1 MVKMNT
7 EDIRK
12 SDQLREGTIEEIVD
26 LIRSGHKVDVLY
38 QDASYPY
45 PNIITLVCE
54 GLFCED
60 VREIKPIISSHSS
73 TQIFIRSHDKDNI
86 ITSWKEFYIT
96 NARIFINFKVDQTME
111 TIQTEEEVSV
121 SEVVR

>member
-1 MVKMNT
+1 M
-7 EDIRK
+7 DA
-12 SDQLREGTIEEIVD
+12 DQLIEVTIEEIID
-26 LIRSGHKVDVLY
+26 LIREGYSVDILY
-38 QDASYPY
+38 EESPNPH
-45 PNIITLVCE
+45 PNIITLVC
-54 GLFCED
+54 GDKYCND
-60 VREIKPIISSHSS
+60 VREIKPVISTHSPA
-73 TQIFIRSHDKDNI
+73 QILIRSKDKDKI

>member
-1 MVKMNT
+1 MDNIT
-7 EDIRK
+7 EV
-12 SDQLREGTIEEIVD
+12 TIEEMID
-26 LIRSGHKVDVLY
+26 LIREGNSVDLLY
-38 QDASYPY
+38 EESPNPH
-45 PNIITLVCE
+45 PNIITLVC
-54 GLFCED
+54 GDKYCND